1 MSNRKLRTLEL
12 FWTKK
17 QLRNTG
23 RLTLIQRFQRK
34 RYDSEEEGLG
44 PILDW
49 SGSIIQ
55 QKIILRKIIKQE
67 AILQKKSRKLS
78 KGQSHILKNQL
89 MESTLELMALEQ
101 EHWRLKGIIL
111 SLKEPVQVIL

>member
-1 MSNRKLRTLEL
+1 MSIRKLRSLEL

-17 QLRNTG
+17 QLINTR
-23 RLTLIQRFQRK
+23 RLTLIQRLQRK
-34 RYDSEEEGLG
+34 QYDSEEQGLG

-67 AILQKKSRKLS
+67 AILQKKCRRLS

-101 EHWRLKGIIL
+101 EHWGLKGIIL
-111 SLKEPVQVIL
+111 SLKEPVHVIL